1 MTHVPCSLTE
11 NINQINRCI
20 HVAKFIKHFFCAG
33 TLENIWLR
41 SLIIFYSMSAL
52 FKLRI
57 RRCSLLTCTGRPDAK
72 TGKLVQNGRGG
83 LGTHDGSYI
92 GYRTG

>member
-1 MTHVPCSLTE
+1 MQLNLL
-11 NINQINRCI
+11 NI
-20 HVAKFIKHFFCAG
+20 FFCAG
-33 TLENIWLR
+33 TLENFWLR

-57 RRCSLLTCTGRPDAK
+57 RSCSLLTCTGRPDAK

>member
-1 MTHVPCSLTE
+1 
-11 NINQINRCI
+11 
-20 HVAKFIKHFFCAG
+20 
-33 TLENIWLR
+33 
-41 SLIIFYSMSAL
+41 MSAL

-57 RRCSLLTCTGRPDAK
+57 RSCSLLTCTGRPDAK